1 MRGCR
6 TRLVTG
12 RFPSCILEG
21 IEPPATFPLT
31 ANIGVL
37 DPMLG
42 ERDATQKAKH
52 PLEVDGFENPAVK
65 VDGEFGSICFE
76 KRCGNGK
83 DRDTPV
89 HSFKG
94 GRDAVDRRFV
104 LADSS
109 SRFTTV
115 HDRHSMRVARGG
127 LVQLGLDT

>member
-1 MRGCR
+1 M
-6 TRLVTG
+6 TG
-12 RFPSCILEG
+12 RFPSCILER

-42 ERDATQKAKH
+42 ERDTTQKAKH
-52 PLEVDGFENPAVK
+52 PLEIDRFEDPAVK

-76 KRCGNGK
+76 EGRRNGK

-89 HSFKG
+89 HSFEG
-94 GRDAVDRRFV
+94 GRNVFDRRFV
-104 LADSS
+104 FANSS

-115 HDRHSMRVARGG
+115 HYRHPIRVARGVS
-127 LVQLGLDT
+127 VQLRLDIA